1 MAELLALSPSRAN
14 DFVQCP
20 LKFRL
25 RTIDKLP
32 EPPSEAAFRGTLV
45 HSVLE
50 RLFDAS
56 APERTI
62 ERAVDGIAPALEALR
77 AKDPSTVE
85 ELFPGPDQVVRLQE
99 QARTLLEAYFS
110 LELPDRLEPAARE
123 EFVSAP
129 MSSGLLLRGFV
140 DRTDRA
146 PGGQV
151 RLVDYKTGKQP
162 KPQYSSE
169 ADFQMRFYA
178 LVHWLS
184 RRELV
189 HTLQLFY
196 LGSRTTVAKRPTAGD
211 IERTE
216 MEILELWESIA
227 RAAEADEWRPRR
239 TPLCGWCHFKPICP
253 AWGGTPP
260 PTPEI
265 TAIAGR

>member
-25 RTIDKLP
+25 RTVDRLP

-45 HSVLE
+45 HAVLE
-50 RLFDAS
+50 RLFDVP
-56 APERTI
+56 APERTL
-62 ERAVDGIAPALEALR
+62 EQAVAGISPALEALR
-77 AKDPSTVE
+77 EKDGETVA
-85 ELFPGPDQVVRLQE
+85 ELFPEPHHVQRLQQ
-99 QARTLLEAYFS
+99 QARVLLEGYFS
-110 LELPDRLEPAARE
+110 LELPDKVEPAARE
-123 EFVSAP
+123 QFVQARLD
-129 MSSGLLLRGFV
+129 MGLKLRGFV

-162 KPQYSSE
+162 KPQYGRE

-184 RRELV
+184 DRELV

-196 LGSRTTVAKRPTAGD
+196 LGSRTTVAKRPTAAD
-211 IERTE
+211 VERTE
-216 MEILELWESIA
+216 HEILSLWDEIA
-227 RAAEADEWRPRR
+227 RAAETDRWRPRR
-239 TPLCGWCHFKPICP
+239 SPLCGWCHFKPICP

>member
-25 RTIDKLP
+25 RTLDRLP

-45 HSVLE
+45 HAVLE
-50 RLFDAS
+50 RLFDAD

-62 ERAVDGIAPALEALR
+62 DTAVAGIGPALDALR
-77 AKDPSTVE
+77 EKDPDTVA
-85 ELFPGPDQVVRLQE
+85 ELFPRPDQVVLLQE
-99 QARTLLEAYFS
+99 QARTLLEAYFA

-129 MSSGLLLRGFV
+129 LSNGLLLRGFV
-140 DRTDRA
+140 DRTDIA

-162 KPQYSSE
+162 KPQYGRE

-184 RRELV
+184 QRELV

-196 LGSRTTVAKRPTAGD
+196 LGSRSTVTKRPTAAD

-216 MEILELWESIA
+216 TEILGLWDQIV
-227 RAAEADEWRPRR
+227 RAAETDEWRPRKS
-239 TPLCGWCHFKPICP
+239 PLCNWCSFKPICP

-265 TAIAGR
+265 TAVAGR

>member
-25 RTIDKLP
+25 RSIDRLP

-45 HSVLE
+45 HAVLE
-50 RLFDAS
+50 HLFDVP
-56 APERTI
+56 APERTV
-62 ERAVDGIAPALEALR
+62 EQAVSGIGPALEALR
-77 AKDPSTVE
+77 EKDPETVA
-85 ELFPGPDQVVRLQE
+85 ELFPAAADLDRLRE
-99 QARTLLEAYFS
+99 QARGLLEGYFT
-110 LELPDRLEPAARE
+110 LELPEKVEPAARE
-123 EFVSAP
+123 QFVQAELDD
-129 MSSGLLLRGFV
+129 GLRLRGFV
-140 DRTDRA
+140 DRTDIA
-146 PGGQV
+146 PAGQV

-162 KPQYSSE
+162 KPQYARE

-178 LVHWLS
+178 LVHWRS

-196 LGSRTTVAKRPTAGD
+196 LGSRTTVAKRPTAAD
-211 IERTE
+211 VERTE
-216 MEILELWESIA
+216 HEILALWEEIA
-227 RAAEADEWRPRR
+227 RAAETDRWRPRKS
-239 TPLCGWCHFKPICP
+239 PLCGWCQFKPLCP

>member
-25 RTIDKLP
+25 RSIDRLP

-45 HSVLE
+45 HAVLE
-50 RLFDAS
+50 RLFDAE
-56 APERTI
+56 ADERTI
-62 ERAVDGIAPALEALR
+62 ETAVAGIGPALDALR
-77 AKDPSTVE
+77 EKDPETVAQ
-85 ELFPGPDQVVRLQE
+85 LFPGPDEVSRLQQ
-99 QARTLLEAYFS
+99 QARTLLEGYFT
-110 LELPDRLEPAARE
+110 LELPQKLEPAARE
-123 EFVSAP
+123 EFVRADLDN
-129 MSSGLLLRGFV
+129 GLTLRGFV
-140 DRTDRA
+140 DRTDIA

-162 KPQYSSE
+162 KPQYSGE

-196 LGSRTTVAKRPTAGD
+196 LGSRTTVTKRPTAAD

-216 MEILELWESIA
+216 GEILQLWEQIA
-227 RAAEADEWRPRR
+227 RAAESDGWRPRR